1 MNRKVSILLH
11 PCRLLLPVLLLLAGC
26 AAQMAHRQGMA
37 LIADGKSEEGLPKLE
52 QAAKEAPD
60 DLEYRVHYLN
70 AKEKVIARLLAA
82 AQREKAAGRFD
93 ETEALYRRVLK
104 IDSNNAQAGTGI
116 NALEQA
122 RRHAKLLEEANA
134 LVAANND
141 GAAQQTLTI
150 ILQENPQQSEARA
163 LLHQIE
169 EKAGR
174 DQILTPRMRKTFLK
188 PVTLEFRD
196 ANLKQVLEALSRHS
210 GLNFVLDKD
219 VPSNLMITTFLK
231 QVSVEEALDVM
242 LSTNNLDKRIL
253 NDTTLLIYPDT
264 AAKQSE
270 HQDLIV
276 RTFYLANANAKEVMT
291 MLKTV
296 LKAKNVYVDDKLN
309 LLIMRDTPTMVE
321 LAEKLVATQDVSEPE
336 VMLEVE
342 VVEVQRS
349 KLLNLGIQFP
359 DQLTLTPLASGSTLT
374 LNDLRHINSSSTGA
388 TITPLILNLQDQI
401 NDSNILAN
409 PRIRTHNREKAE
421 IKIGDRVPVVTTTS
435 TSTGFVSDSVQYV
448 DVGLKLEVEPTIY
461 PDDQVSIKMSLEVSS
476 VVKQLISKDGT
487 TVYQIGTRNA
497 STVLR
502 LKDGE
507 TQILGGLINDNDTK
521 DSNRLPGLGDF
532 PILGRL
538 FSSQKDDTQKTE
550 LVLSI
555 TPRLVRGLAPP
566 LTVPSKFWSG
576 TENNPRLKPLGL
588 SSLST
593 SAPDK
598 PVADTDQPLMAKAP
612 TVENAQ
618 PAHPAMLRWD
628 GPAQAKVGSSFK
640 LMLKVSSPQ
649 AIAGFPLQIKYDPA
663 IFEAIDTVAG
673 QFMGQGGIKADFTK
687 RMMAGAGMIFVTQ
700 NRSGPEGAK
709 GDGDLIEVEFRALKP
724 AQNSPITALPTV
736 PLGAGNQPLRQTG
749 PTLVGITVTP

>member
-1 MNRKVSILLH
+1 MNRKRPSLLYS
-11 PCRLLLPVLLLLAGC
+11 CLLLPVLLLVGC

-37 LIADGKSEEGLPKLE
+37 LIADGKPEEGLPKLE
-52 QAAKEAPD
+52 EATKEAPD

-70 AKEKVIARLLAA
+70 AKDKVVARLLAS
-82 AQREKAAGRFD
+82 AQREKAVGHFD
-93 ETEALYRRVLK
+93 EADALYRRVLK
-104 IDSNNAQAGTGI
+104 IDQNNAQASTGI
-116 NALEQA
+116 ASLEQA
-122 RRHAKLLEEANA
+122 RRHVKLLDEANV
-134 LVAANND
+134 LVAAKD
-141 GAAQQTLTI
+141 LDAAQQKLAT

-163 LLHQIE
+163 LMHQIE
-169 EKAGR
+169 EKVGR
-174 DQILTPRMRKTFLK
+174 DQILTPGLRKTFLK

-231 QVSVEEALDVM
+231 QVSVEDALDVM
-242 LSTNNLDKRIL
+242 LSSNNLDKRIL

-276 RTFYLANANAKEVMT
+276 RTFYLANANAKNVME
-291 MLKTV
+291 MLKSV
-296 LKAKNVYVDDKLN
+296 LKAKNVFVDEKLN
-309 LLIMRDTPTMVE
+309 LLIMRDTSTMIE

-359 DQLTLTPLASGSTLT
+359 DQLTLTPLPSGTTLT
-374 LNDLRHINSSSTGA
+374 LQDLRHINSSNTGA
-388 TITPLILNLQDQI
+388 EITPAIINLQDQI

-421 IKIGDRVPVVTTTS
+421 IKIGDRVPVITTTS
-435 TSTGFVSDSVQYV
+435 TSTGFVSNSVQYV
-448 DVGLKLEVEPTIY
+448 DVGLKLDVEPTIY
-461 PDDQVSIKMSLEVSS
+461 ADDQVAIKMSLEVSS
-476 VVKQLISKDGT
+476 VVKQLTSKDGT
-487 TVYQIGTRNA
+487 TVYQIGSRNA

-507 TQILGGLINDNDTK
+507 TQILAGLINGNDSK
-521 DSNRLPGLGDF
+521 NANRLPGLGDF

-538 FSSQKDDTQKTE
+538 FSSQKDNTQKTE

-555 TPRLVRGLAPP
+555 TPRLIRGLAPP
-566 LTVPSKFWSG
+566 LTVPSKFWYG

-588 SSLST
+588 SSVSSST
-593 SAPDK
+593 PDTS
-598 PVADTDQPLMAKAP
+598 VANTEPMLTAKAP
-612 TVENAQ
+612 PLDNAP
-618 PAHPAMLRWD
+618 PAAPAMLRWD
-628 GPAQAKVGSSFK
+628 GLAQAKVGGNFK
-640 LMLKVSSPQ
+640 LMLKVSSQQ

-663 IFEAIDTVAG
+663 ILEAVDAVPG
-673 QFMGQGGIKADFTK
+673 QYMGQGSVKADFSK
-687 RMMAGAGMIFVTQ
+687 RIMAGAGMIFVTQ
-700 NRSGPEGAK
+700 NRGGTEGAK

-736 PLGAGNQPLRQTG
+736 PLGPGNQPLRQTG
-749 PTLVGITVTP
+749 SALIGAAVAP

>member
-1 MNRKVSILLH
+1 MNRKLSITLH
-11 PCRLLLPVLLLLAGC
+11 PCRLLPPLLFLLAGC
-26 AAQMAHRQGMA
+26 AAQMAHREGMA
-37 LIADGKSEEGLPKLE
+37 LIADGKPEEGLSKL
-52 QAAKEAPD
+52 QQSTKDAPD
-60 DLEYRVHYLN
+60 NLEYRVHYLN
-70 AKEKVIARLLAA
+70 AKEKVIARLLAN
-82 AQREKAAGRFD
+82 AQREKATGHFD
-93 ETEALYRRVLK
+93 EAEVLYRHVLTL
-104 IDSNNAQAGTGI
+104 DPNNAQGNAGLI
-116 NALEQA
+116 ALEQA
-122 RRHAKLLEEANA
+122 RRHVKMLESVNA
-134 LVAANND
+134 LVAAND
-141 GAAQQTLTI
+141 LGAAQQKLAT
-150 ILQENPQQSEARA
+150 ILQENPQLADARM

-169 EKAGR
+169 EKSGR
-174 DQILTPRMRKTFLK
+174 NQVLTPALRKTFLK
-188 PVTLEFRD
+188 PVSLEFRD

-219 VPSNLMITTFLK
+219 VPANLMITTFLR

-253 NDTTLLIYPDT
+253 NDTTLLIYPST

-276 RTFYLANANAKEVMT
+276 RNFYLANANAKEVAN
-291 MLKTV
+291 MLKTM
-296 LKAKNVYVDDKLN
+296 LKAKNLYVDEKLN
-309 LLIMRDTPTMVE
+309 LLMMRDTPATID

-359 DQLTLTPLASGSTLT
+359 DQLTLTPLPSSTALT
-374 LNDLRHINSSSTGA
+374 LQDLKNLNSSRTGA
-388 TITPLILNLQDQI
+388 AITPAIINLQDQV

-421 IKIGDRVPVVTTTS
+421 IRIGDRVPVITTTS
-435 TSTGFVSDSVQYV
+435 TSTGFVSESVQYV

-461 PDDQVSIKMSLEVSS
+461 PDDQVAIKMSLEVSS
-476 VVKQLISKDGT
+476 VVKQLTSKDGT
-487 TVYQIGTRNA
+487 VVYQIGTRNA

-521 DSNRLPGLGDF
+521 NANRLPGLGDF

-566 LTVPSKFWSG
+566 LLVPNKFWSG

-588 SSLST
+588 VSSDQDKST
-593 SAPDK
+593 
-598 PVADTDQPLMAKAP
+598 VETDQPLVAKTP
-612 TVENAQ
+612 MLENTQ
-618 PAHPAMLRWD
+618 PVHPAMLRWE
-628 GPAQAKVGSSFK
+628 GPAQTKAGSTFK
-640 LMLKVSSPQ
+640 LMLKVSSQQ
-649 AIAGFPLQIKYDPA
+649 AIMGFPLQIKYDPA
-663 IFEAIDTVAG
+663 VFEAINITPG
-673 QFMGQGGIKADFTK
+673 QFMAQGGAKTEFTK
-687 RMMAGAGMIFVTQ
+687 RIMAGAGMAFLTQ
-700 NRSGPEGAK
+700 SRSGPEGTK
-709 GDGDLIEVEFRALKP
+709 GDGDLVEVEFRALRP
-724 AQNSPITALPTV
+724 AQNSPITVLPTV
-736 PLGAGNQPLRQTG
+736 PLGTGNQLLRQTG